1 MIFGISMSFWV
12 VDFQNAGFWRLKAPE
27 TSIWAPEGAF
37 RGFSSRLFKF
47 SILLRRGPG
56 LGPGD
61 RARAWAGACEE
72 GWKMFFFVQHGF
84 FEPFLHIFGP

>member
-1 MIFGISMSFWV
+1 MLLTEPTYRPPKNSKKAIFPSSVHDFFESFL
-12 VDFQNAGFWRLKAPE
+12 N
-27 TSIWAPEGAF
+27 
-37 RGFSSRLFKF
+37 RLFEF

-72 GWKMFFFVQHGF
+72 GWKMFFCQHGF
-84 FEPFLHIFGP
+84 FKPYGPQKAIF